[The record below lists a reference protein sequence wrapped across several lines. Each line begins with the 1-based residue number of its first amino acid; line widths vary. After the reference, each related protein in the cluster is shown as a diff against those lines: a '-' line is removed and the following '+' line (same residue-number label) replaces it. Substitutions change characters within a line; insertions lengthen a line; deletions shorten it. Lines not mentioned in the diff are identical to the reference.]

1 VNTES
6 ALCFLFMLLSLA
18 LAGALF
24 FLVARNRRLR
34 AMRDAMLQEKE
45 VIYSFVHDV
54 SEVFIGD
61 GSADMDQLLKRVLF
75 YALRTAKAGAGAI
88 YLRGEGNKLEPR
100 AITGIF
106 PPLSGRPDPGID
118 RAVSKSQ
125 HVEDMVRRQP
135 VVFGEGLIGTVADLG
150 TAELIADAERDVR
163 VPQYAEDFLKVRSLV
178 LVPMRFQQEVMGVLA
193 VVNRVDGA
201 SFVQSDLNLLQSLA
215 DQASVSVHFVRLRE
229 ALDAKQRLDRDLE
242 IARKIQS
249 LLLPK
254 HLPRIPGF
262 EVAASN
268 IPALEVGGDYYD
280 VIPIDETHWGLA
292 IADVS
297 GKGISGAI
305 MMAICRSIIRSTA
318 VGETSPS
325 EVLRAVNRL
334 MRADFTEDMFVSILY
349 MVLDT
354 EASTLTVARAGHER
368 PILFRGDGSRASEVV
383 ESPGVAVGLGLPEQF
398 DRTLQD
404 RSVTLRAGDVVV
416 ACTDGITEAMNARQE
431 EWGVENFL
439 EAVSVSASEGAHS
452 VINNLQQRVVRFIG
466 EAPQYDD
473 MTLIALRKLP

>member
-1 VNTES
+1 MNTDA
-6 ALCFLFMLLSLA
+6 ALCFLLSVLFLA
-18 LAGALF
+18 LIGM
-24 FLVARNRRLR
+24 LVVLVFRNRRLR
-34 AMRDAMLQEKE
+34 ALRDSMLQEKE
-45 VIYSFVHDV
+45 VIYGFVHDV

-61 GSADMDQLLKRVLF
+61 GSADMDQLLRRVLF

-88 YLRGEGNKLEPR
+88 YLRGEGNRLEPR
-100 AITGIF
+100 AISGIF
-106 PPLSGRPDPGID
+106 PPLSGKPDPGID

-125 HVEDMVRRQP
+125 HVEDMVRRHA
-135 VVFGEGLIGTVADLG
+135 VSLGEGLIGTVADLG

-163 VPQYAEDFLKVRSLV
+163 VPTYAEDFLKIRSLV

-201 SFVQSDLNLLQSLA
+201 PFIQADMNLLQALA

-254 HLPRIPGF
+254 HLPKIGGF

-268 IPALEVGGDYYD
+268 LPALEVGGDYYD
-280 VIPIDETHWGLA
+280 VIQIDDIHWGIA

-305 MMAICRSIIRSTA
+305 MMAICRSILRSTA
-318 VGETSPS
+318 IGQTSPA

-334 MRADFTEDMFVSILY
+334 MRADFAEDMFVSILY
-349 MVLDT
+349 MVLNT
-354 EASTLTVARAGHER
+354 QSSRLTIARAGHER
-368 PILFRGDGSRASEVV
+368 PVLFRAADPRPAEILD
-383 ESPGVAVGLGLPEQF
+383 SPGLAVGLGLRDQF
-398 DRTLQD
+398 DAALQD
-404 RSVTLRAGDVVV
+404 RSIVLGPGDVLV

-431 EWGVENFL
+431 EWGMENFL
-439 EAVSVSASEGAHS
+439 EAVSVSAGEGAHS

-466 EAPQYDD
+466 DAPQYDD

>member
-1 VNTES
+1 MNTDS
-6 ALCFLFMLLSLA
+6 AIMFMLVVLSLA
-18 LAGALF
+18 LAGAV
-24 FLVARNRRLR
+24 FLLLVRNRRLR
-34 AMRDAMLQEKE
+34 AMRDAFLQEKE
-45 VIYSFVHDV
+45 VIFSFVHDV

-100 AITGIF
+100 AISGIF
-106 PPLSGRPDPGID
+106 PPLSGPPDPGID

-135 VVFGEGLIGTVADLG
+135 VYLGEGLIGTVADLG
-150 TAELIADAERDVR
+150 AAELIADAERDVR
-163 VPQYAEDFLKVRSLV
+163 VPKYAEDFLKIRSLL
-178 LVPMRFQQEVMGVLA
+178 LVPMRFQQQVMGVMA
-193 VVNRVDGA
+193 VVNRVDGVP
-201 SFVQSDLNLLQSLA
+201 FVQSDLNLLQALA

-242 IARKIQS
+242 IARKIQA

-254 HLPRIPGF
+254 RLPRIPGY

-268 IPALEVGGDYYD
+268 LPALEVGGDYYD
-280 VIPIDETHWGLA
+280 VIPIDDTHWGIA

-318 VGETSPS
+318 AGQTSPS
-325 EVLRAVNRL
+325 EVLRSVNRL

-354 EASTLTVARAGHER
+354 QTGELTVARAGHER
-368 PILFRGDGSRASEVV
+368 PVLFRGGARTAEVV
-383 ESPGVAVGLGLPEQF
+383 DSPGLAVGLGLSERF
-398 DRTLQD
+398 DQILQD
-404 RSVTLRAGDVVV
+404 RTAVLEAGDVLV
-416 ACTDGITEAMNARQE
+416 ACTDGITEAMNVRQE
-431 EWGVENFL
+431 EWGIENFL

-452 VINNLQQRVVRFIG
+452 VINNVQQRVVRFVG